1 MSSVASGVE
10 PQRTR
15 SPFAVPT
22 CAACMGER
30 LHTAEEW
37 KNHPLAGHGFTKES
51 GWSHPD
57 AEVAHNQDIVAELP
71 SSVLMLRPEV
81 ILASTAQYMNAKRA
95 ASNRTPEA
103 T

>member
-1 MSSVASGVE
+1 MSSVASGV
-10 PQRTR
+10 PTQRAR

-37 KNHPLAGHGFTKES
+37 KNHPLAGHGYTKES

-57 AEVAHNQDIVAELP
+57 AKLAHDRDAEREAMKNSLFP
-71 SSVLMLRPEV
+71 LTVPLTPEV
-81 ILASTAQYMNAKRA
+81 ILAGGK
-95 ASNRTPEA
+95 
-103 T
+103 